1 MTVKFENVNP
11 TTQELQMDRQ
21 KNLDIIEQVI
31 NKIDKY
37 IHMSIDKGKR
47 DILIGILYVFYTS
60 ILICRERKKER
71 EREREREREKG

>member
-37 IHMSIDKGKR
+37 IHMSIDKEKR
-47 DILIGILYVFYTS
+47 DI
-60 ILICRERKKER
+60 
-71 EREREREREKG
+71 